1 MGLFDKKKN
10 ADFGSPVEQID
21 LSSQSGRL
29 PAPSVSQSAP
39 EPAAPLSY
47 AAPQARYGIRE
58 AIELMR
64 TLPAENVDLVVQV
77 VKKTLESANIRIGGI
92 IEDASARQ
100 MDIEGRIS
108 VLRQEIADL
117 DREIVARKAEIS
129 RLDAD
134 HHEVS
139 LVKDRLLLAEKLSAP
154 HPAPAAPSQAAPS
167 AHSGKAAAAAENTK
181 ASGVWPAGAIPTRA
195 PADSPVLQPPAA
207 GPHPSGAGA
216 SGASGGSSGGAG
228 GAAPAKINLPG
239 VPKR

>member
-29 PAPSVSQSAP
+29 PAAGASPVVP
-39 EPAAPLSY
+39 EPNPVPH

-92 IEDASARQ
+92 IEDAGARQ
-100 MDIEGRIS
+100 ADIEGRIS
-108 VLRQEIADL
+108 VLRQEISDL
-117 DREIVARKAEIS
+117 DREIISRKNEIS
-129 RLDAD
+129 RLEAD

-154 HPAPAAPSQAAPS
+154 HPAPAPTTPS
-167 AHSGKAAAAAENTK
+167 AKTAAAAENTK
-181 ASGVWPAGAIPTRA
+181 ASGIWPAGAIPTRA
-195 PADSPVLQPPAA
+195 SVEPSVLQPAPAQPAA
-207 GPHPSGAGA
+207 Q
-216 SGASGGSSGGAG
+216 SGGGSGSN
-228 GAAPAKINLPG
+228 APSKISLPG

>member
-29 PAPSVSQSAP
+29 PAPGASPVVP
-39 EPAAPLSY
+39 EPSPAPH

-100 MDIEGRIS
+100 VDIEGRIT

-117 DREIVARKAEIS
+117 DREIASRKTEIS

-154 HPAPAAPSQAAPS
+154 APAPAPATPS
-167 AHSGKAAAAAENTK
+167 ARTAAAAPENTK
-181 ASGVWPAGAIPTRA
+181 ASGIWPAGAIPTRA
-195 PADSPVLQPPAA
+195 PVEPSVLQPAPAQPAA
-207 GPHPSGAGA
+207 QGGGTTSNAPSKV
-216 SGASGGSSGGAG
+216 S
-228 GAAPAKINLPG
+228 LPG